1 MLEDLG
7 FIKVERYKESTVLF
21 NNFTILDFYTRLID
35 NFKNTSINELDEF
48 EKYVGIENAK
58 LDDYYLY
65 PYWNGVKYDNII
77 KS

>member
-35 NFKNTSINELDEF
+35 DFKNTPINELDEF
-48 EKYVGIENAK
+48 EKYVGIGNTK

-65 PYWNGVKYDNII
+65 PYWNGVKYDSII